1 MNKNFINFRT
11 GLVKLPVIIAG
22 VFFLSHPTVTHASE
36 NNAST
41 ESNAAV
47 AHEETHTS
55 NESNNIENKDNSTN
69 TNEATN
75 SVEANKETDSNA
87 ANEANSEPTA
97 SPSEHNV
104 TENTTSNTTSS
115 TKEDTTQPAPTSTEN
130 NATAQPTP
138 TALTAEEEKE
148 DAYFTDPNFRYDTSK
163 DPHFDED
170 GALIDTR
177 RKLENYE
184 VRNRT
189 AYIYVENGNY
199 KGQIENLKHAN
210 GTGLVI
216 GENYILTAGHV
227 IYSNNYPRG
236 YLTGGYVS
244 PGRHGEFEKF
254 GRYKI
259 KAMHVMPQY
268 IESPLQRYDIGI
280 IEVEPHND
288 MPESISEINPYNIK
302 PFKKE
307 MLGKKIESQG
317 YPVDLNE
324 ESIDQYWVDGT
335 IIQKQPKGTVELS
348 MYGYSGQSG
357 SPIIL
362 EGTDDVIGVFSY
374 DTTGNEYGTL
384 MTPITHEIYNWI
396 QSIINKDGK
405 VEDPTQ
411 PAEQPKADEPT
422 KPAEQPKADEPT
434 KPAEQPKV
442 DEPAKPAEQ
451 PKVDDTSKPAEQPKV
466 DDTSKPA
473 EQPKVD
479 DTSKPAEQPKV
490 DDTSKPAE
498 QPKVDEPTQPA
509 EQPKVDEPTKSAEQP
524 KVDDTTKPA
533 EQPKVDEPAKPAE
546 QPKVDDTKQAVKA
559 TQINNTEK
567 KVTATQVS
575 TSHAQNK
582 TQSNAKHDKK
592 QLPNTGEN
600 EVITTTLFGT
610 LFAVLGSLLFF
621 RKRKTDK

>member
-451 PKVDDTSKPAEQPKV
+451 PKVDDT
-466 DDTSKPA
+466 
-473 EQPKVD
+473 
-479 DTSKPAEQPKV
+479 
-490 DDTSKPAE
+490 
-498 QPKVDEPTQPA
+498 
-509 EQPKVDEPTKSAEQP
+509 
-524 KVDDTTKPA
+524 
-533 EQPKVDEPAKPAE
+533 
-546 QPKVDDTKQAVKA
+546 KQAVKA

>member
-87 ANEANSEPTA
+87 AANEANSELTA

-115 TKEDTTQPAPTSTEN
+115 TKEGTTQPAPTSTEN

-302 PFKKE
+302 PFNKE

-422 KPAEQPKADEPT
+422 KPAEQPKVDEPT

-442 DEPAKPAEQ
+442 DEPTKPAEQ
-451 PKVDDTSKPAEQPKV
+451 PKADEPT
-466 DDTSKPA
+466 
-473 EQPKVD
+473 
-479 DTSKPAEQPKV
+479 KPAEQPKV

-509 EQPKVDEPTKSAEQP
+509 EQPKVDEP
-524 KVDDTTKPA
+524 
-533 EQPKVDEPAKPAE
+533 
-546 QPKVDDTKQAVKA
+546 
-559 TQINNTEK
+559 
-567 KVTATQVS
+567 
-575 TSHAQNK
+575 
-582 TQSNAKHDKK
+582 
-592 QLPNTGEN
+592 
-600 EVITTTLFGT
+600 
-610 LFAVLGSLLFF
+610 
-621 RKRKTDK
+621 

>member
-47 AHEETHTS
+47 AHDENHTT
-55 NESNNIENKDNSTN
+55 NESNNIENKDNSTSA
-69 TNEATN
+69 NETTTSA
-75 SVEANKETDSNA
+75 EENKEADSNA
-87 ANEANSEPTA
+87 TANKANSEPTA
-97 SPSEHNV
+97 TPSENSA
-104 TENTTSNTTSS
+104 TDNNTA
-115 TKEDTTQPAPTSTEN
+115 TKPAPTSTEN
-130 NATAQPTP
+130 NAATKPSTPAPTP
-138 TALTAEEEKE
+138 EEE

-163 DPHFDED
+163 DPHFKEN

-177 RKLENYE
+177 KKLDRVN

-189 AYIYVENGNY
+189 AYVYVENGNY

-210 GTGLVI
+210 GTGFVI

-244 PGRHGEFEKF
+244 PGRHEGDEKF

-268 IESPLQRYDIGI
+268 IESPLHRYDIGI
-280 IEVEPHND
+280 IEVEPHEDN
-288 MPESISEINPYNIK
+288 PESIGEISPYHIK
-302 PFKKE
+302 PFNKE

-317 YPVDLNE
+317 YPIDLNE

-362 EGTDDVIGVFSY
+362 EGTDDVIGVFTY
-374 DTTGNEYGTL
+374 DTTGNKYGTL
-384 MTPITHEIYNWI
+384 MTPITHEIYKWI
-396 QSIINKDGK
+396 QSIINKDAK
-405 VEDPTQ
+405 VEEPTTPAEQ
-411 PAEQPKADEPT
+411 PKADEPATPAEQPKADEPT
-422 KPAEQPKADEPT
+422 TPAEQPKADEPT
-434 KPAEQPKV
+434 TPAEQPKA
-442 DEPAKPAEQ
+442 DEP
-451 PKVDDTSKPAEQPKV
+451 T
-466 DDTSKPA
+466 T
-473 EQPKVD
+473 
-479 DTSKPAEQPKV
+479 
-490 DDTSKPAE
+490 PAE
-498 QPKVDEPTQPA
+498 QPKVDEPTTPVEQPKADEPTTPA
-509 EQPKVDEPTKSAEQP
+509 EQPKADDTAKPADQPKADEPT
-524 KVDDTTKPA
+524 TPA
-533 EQPKVDEPAKPAE
+533 EQPKADDTAKPADQPKADDNTKPADQPKADDTAKPAE
-546 QPKVDDTKQAVKA
+546 QPKVDDTKQVVKA
-559 TQINNTEK
+559 THINNTDK
-567 KVTATQVS
+567 AVTATQVS

-582 TQSNAKHDKK
+582 AQSNAKHDEK
-592 QLPNTGEN
+592 QLPKTGEN
-600 EVITTTLFGT
+600 EATTTTLFAT
-610 LFAVLGSLLFF
+610 LFALLGSLLFF

>member
-36 NNAST
+36 NNASS
-41 ESNAAV
+41 EPNAAV
-47 AHEETHTS
+47 AHDENRTT
-55 NESNNIENKDNSTN
+55 NESNNIENKDNSTS

-75 SVEANKETDSNA
+75 SVEESKEADSNA
-87 ANEANSEPTA
+87 TANEANSEPTTT
-97 SPSEHNV
+97 S
-104 TENTTSNTTSS
+104 TENSATDNNTA
-115 TKEDTTQPAPTSTEN
+115 TQPAPSSTEN
-130 NATAQPTP
+130 NTAAKPTTP
-138 TALTAEEEKE
+138 ALTAEEEKE

-177 RKLENYE
+177 RKLGNTEI
-184 VRNRT
+184 RNRT
-189 AYIYVENGNY
+189 AYVYVENGNY

-210 GTGLVI
+210 GTGSVI
-216 GENYILTAGHV
+216 GENFILTAGHV

-268 IESPLQRYDIGI
+268 MESPLQRYDIGI
-280 IEVEPHND
+280 IEVEPHDD
-288 MPESISEINPYNIK
+288 MPESISEIHPYNIK

-357 SPIIL
+357 SPIVL

-374 DTTGNEYGTL
+374 DTTGNKYGTL

-396 QSIINKDGK
+396 QSIINKNAK
-405 VEDPTQ
+405 VDDTAK

-442 DEPAKPAEQ
+442 DEP
-451 PKVDDTSKPAEQPKV
+451 T
-466 DDTSKPA
+466 T
-473 EQPKVD
+473 
-479 DTSKPAEQPKV
+479 
-490 DDTSKPAE
+490 
-498 QPKVDEPTQPA
+498 PA
-509 EQPKVDEPTKSAEQP
+509 EQPKVDEPTK
-524 KVDDTTKPA
+524 PA
-533 EQPKVDEPAKPAE
+533 EQPKA
-546 QPKVDDTKQAVKA
+546 DDTKQVVKA
-559 TQINNTEK
+559 TQIDNTEK

-575 TSHAQNK
+575 TSHTQNK
-582 TQSNAKHDKK
+582 AQSNAMHDEK
-592 QLPNTGEN
+592 QLPKTGEN
-600 EVITTTLFGT
+600 EAITTTLFGS
-610 LFAVLGSLLFF
+610 LFAMVGSLLFF

>member
-47 AHEETHTS
+47 AHDENHTT
-55 NESNNIENKDNSTN
+55 NESNNIENKDNSTSA
-69 TNEATN
+69 NEATN
-75 SVEANKETDSNA
+75 SAEESKEADSNA
-87 ANEANSEPTA
+87 TASKANSEPTVT
-97 SPSEHNV
+97 PSENSA
-104 TENTTSNTTSS
+104 TDNNTA
-115 TKEDTTQPAPTSTEN
+115 TQPAAAKPT
-130 NATAQPTP
+130 TP
-138 TALTAEEEKE
+138 ALTPEEE

-163 DPHFDED
+163 DPHFKEN
-170 GALIDTR
+170 GALKDTR
-177 RKLENYE
+177 VKLDKVN

-199 KGQIENLKHAN
+199 TGQIENLKHAS
-210 GTGLVI
+210 GTGSVI

-244 PGRHGEFEKF
+244 PGRHEGTEKF

-268 IESPLQRYDIGI
+268 MESPLQRYDIGI
-280 IEVEPHND
+280 IEVEPHED
-288 MPESISEINPYNIK
+288 MPESIAEISPYNIK

-317 YPVDLNE
+317 YPIDKNE

-362 EGTDDVIGVFSY
+362 EGTDEVIGVFTY
-374 DTTGNEYGTL
+374 DITGNKYGTL

-396 QSIINKDGK
+396 QSIINKDAK
-405 VEDPTQ
+405 VEQPTTPAEQ
-411 PAEQPKADEPT
+411 PKVDDTAKPAEQPKVEEPTTPAEQPKADDT
-422 KPAEQPKADEPT
+422 AKPAEQPKADEPT
-434 KPAEQPKV
+434 TPAEQPKVDEPTTPIEQPKADEPATPAEQPKADDTTTPAEQPKADEPAKPVEQPKVDEPTTPAEQPKADEPTTPAEQPKV
-442 DEPAKPAEQ
+442 DEPAQPAEQ
-451 PKVDDTSKPAEQPKV
+451 PKADDTA
-466 DDTSKPA
+466 
-473 EQPKVD
+473 
-479 DTSKPAEQPKV
+479 
-490 DDTSKPAE
+490 KPAE
-498 QPKVDEPTQPA
+498 QPKVDE
-509 EQPKVDEPTKSAEQP
+509 S
-524 KVDDTTKPA
+524 
-533 EQPKVDEPAKPAE
+533 
-546 QPKVDDTKQAVKA
+546 KQAVKA
-559 TQINNTEK
+559 TQINNTDK
-567 KVTATQVS
+567 AVTATQVS

-582 TQSNAKHDKK
+582 AQSNAKHDEK
-592 QLPNTGEN
+592 QLPKTGEN
-600 EVITTTLFGT
+600 EAITTTLFGT
-610 LFAVLGSLLFF
+610 LFAMLGSLLFF